1 MVTSNLSVCLLLLFI
16 FHTIHGANQIK
27 FRQSIDESKKIHQLP
42 HGVKNNK
49 IIVKNKFAFHDRQKQ
64 IIDEKNNY
72 NFIFNDKCS
81 IISNPKFSKYSSH
94 YKTPSSYRSNRHHN
108 QSSIFNKQHH
118 HSKKYHDSYTLPPV
132 FIHIDHKF
140 THGLGHA
147 FDVYGIGIAISL
159 RYNFTIVYEPLLHDH
174 NHGNHSISYHSIQ
187 SNDFDFLGLQ
197 LYTVNR
203 TKIELLY
210 DNNLD
215 IISLNQPC
223 SSYNFY
229 NKAEIKTISPVSIDS
244 IYADI
249 DNILMKRDINSKPLL
264 IQACGFPISYKFL
277 TDHLEIYDYW
287 RSRMEQQAILISHKN
302 KNKSVSLFNDVSSSR
317 SGRSSSSRGSS
328 SSIDSNHNLIGWNNY
343 RDIAVHIRR
352 GDFLLPTY
360 RHRLLSDDYYVDI
373 ICHLLSIL
381 DNDKIN
387 RFIILSESNIQQQQK
402 SNYEGISTK
411 ITSVYLDERSQPS
424 DLYKKIQSKCH
435 SYTLKSKWELLYMI
449 DASVLVTLKTMIYPS
464 FLITSKS
471 GFSRL
476 TLCIDIMKILCLCV

>member
-1 MVTSNLSVCLLLLFI
+1 ML
-16 FHTIHGANQIK
+16 
-27 FRQSIDESKKIHQLP
+27 
-42 HGVKNNK
+42 
-49 IIVKNKFAFHDRQKQ
+49 IIIISDKNKFVVHD
-64 IIDEKNNY
+64 NN

-81 IISNPKFSKYSSH
+81 IISNPKFSNYSSH
-94 YKTPSSYRSNRHHN
+94 YKTPSSYRSNRHHY
-108 QSSIFNKQHH
+108 QSNIFNKQHH
-118 HSKKYHDSYTLPPV
+118 HSKKYHDSHTLPPV

-159 RYNFTIVYEPLLHDH
+159 RYNFTVIYEPLLHDH

-203 TKIELLY
+203 TDIELKY
-210 DNNLD
+210 KNNLD

-229 NKAEIKTISPVSIDS
+229 SAEIKTISSVSIDS

-249 DNILMKRDINSKPLL
+249 DDILVKRDINSRPLL

-277 TDHLEIYDYW
+277 ADHLEIYDYW
-287 RSRMEQQAILISHKN
+287 RSRMEQQAILISHNN
-302 KNKSVSLFNDVSSSR
+302 KNKSVSLFNDMSGSSR
-317 SGRSSSSRGSS
+317 RSRRSSS
-328 SSIDSNHNLIGWNNY
+328 GWNNY

-352 GDFLLPTY
+352 GDFLLPIY
-360 RHRLLSDDYYVDI
+360 RHRLLSDDYYIDI

-381 DNDKIN
+381 DSDKIN
-387 RFIILSESNIQQQQK
+387 RFIILSESNIQQQQQK
-402 SNYEGISTK
+402 SNYEEINT
-411 ITSVYLDERSQPS
+411 TSVYLDERSQPS

-435 SYTLKSKWELLYMI
+435 SYTLKSKWELLYLI
-449 DASVLVTLKTMIYPS
+449 DASVLVTVKTMIYSS

-476 TLCIDIMKILCLCV
+476 TLNDMM